1 MKLVKVYGCALYG
14 LEGITVTIEV
24 SISEGFKYLMVGLPD
39 SAVKESWQRVE
50 AAIRAAGYQMP
61 RRKVVINLAPADI
74 KKEGSAY
81 DLPIAIGILVASEQ
95 VTPALPL
102 EQMLIMGEL
111 SLDGLLRP
119 VRGGLPIA
127 MHARDNGF
135 PLVVLPAGNAPEA
148 GIVEGVDVFGFGS
161 LRDVVDFI
169 ENRKGSTPYKT
180 KLHDLL
186 HEHSQTIIDLSDIK
200 GQQFAKR
207 ALEVAAAGR
216 HNLLMIGPP
225 GAGKTLLARALVS
238 ILPPM
243 SLEEALITTKIHSVA
258 GLLTEEHPLVT
269 VRPFRSPHHTISDVA
284 LVGGGVPPMPGEVSL
299 AHNGVLF
306 LDELPEFRRSVLEV
320 LRQPLEERTV
330 TISRAK
336 FTVTYPADFMLVTA
350 MNPCPCGWYG
360 HPEKECACS
369 PGMIQRYLSRVS
381 GPLLDRIDIHVEVP
395 AVSFEELRGKD
406 GGETSAQVRER
417 VIKAW
422 QIQTQRFREFKGVYF
437 NSQMSPRLVR
447 QFCQLDREGE
457 ALLKAAMERLALS
470 ARAHDRILKVA
481 RTIADLAGSEHIKAE
496 HIAEAVSYRSLDK
509 YYSRWVGT
517 I

>member
-1 MKLVKVYGCALYG
+1 MKLVKIYGCALYG

-50 AAIRAAGYQMP
+50 AAIRSAGYQMP

-95 VTPALPL
+95 VVPAVPL

-119 VRGGLPIA
+119 VRGAMPIA
-127 MHARDNGF
+127 MHARENGF
-135 PLVVLPAGNAPEA
+135 PLVVVPAGNAAEA
-148 GIVEGVDVFGFGS
+148 GIVEGADVYGFSS
-161 LRDVVDFI
+161 LKDVVDFI

-180 KLHDLL
+180 SF
-186 HEHSQTIIDLSDIK
+186 HELTQGHTPHGIDLSDIK
-200 GQQFAKR
+200 GQHFAKR

-216 HNLLMIGPP
+216 HNILMIGPP
-225 GAGKTLLARALVS
+225 GAGKTLLTRALVS

-243 SLEEALITTKIHSVA
+243 SLEEALLTTKIHSVA
-258 GLLTEEHPLVT
+258 GLLSEEQPLVT
-269 VRPFRSPHHTISDVA
+269 ARPFRSPHHTISDVA
-284 LVGGGVPPMPGEVSL
+284 LVGGGAPPMPGEVSL

-320 LRQPLEERTV
+320 LRQPIEERVV
-330 TISRAK
+330 TISRAR
-336 FTVTYPADFMLVTA
+336 FTVTYPADFMLVAA

-360 HPEKECACS
+360 HPEKECTCTPA
-369 PGMIQRYLSRVS
+369 MIQRYLSRVS
-381 GPLLDRIDIHVEVP
+381 GPLLDRIDIHIEVP
-395 AVSFEELRGKD
+395 AVSFEELRAGSE
-406 GGETSAQVRER
+406 GESSASVRER
-417 VIKAW
+417 VVRAW
-422 QIQTQRFREFKGVYF
+422 QAQTQRFKSYRNIYF
-437 NSQMSPRLVR
+437 NSQMSPRMVR
-447 QFCQLDREGE
+447 QFCHLDKEGE
-457 ALLKAAMERLALS
+457 TLLKAAMERLSLS

-481 RTIADLAGSEHIKAE
+481 RTIADLSGSEHIKAE
-496 HIAEAVSYRSLDK
+496 HVAEAVSYRSLDK
-509 YYSRWVGT
+509 YYSKWVGAV
-517 I
+517 